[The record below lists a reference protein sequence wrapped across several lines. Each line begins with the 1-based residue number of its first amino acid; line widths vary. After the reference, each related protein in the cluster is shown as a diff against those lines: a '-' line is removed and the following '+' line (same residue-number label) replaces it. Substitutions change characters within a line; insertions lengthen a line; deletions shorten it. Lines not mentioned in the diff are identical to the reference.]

1 MAALNTSVEQITT
14 SDKQLLV
21 RMLQDE
27 EAPVEEAPAEEAPV
41 EEAPAEEAP
50 AEETTEEAPAEG
62 EGEAPAEGEEEAPA
76 EGEEEAP
83 AEGEGEAPAEGEEA
97 SEDEKKETPAN
108 DKAQNTKCDCLMTEE
123 NGMPPSSLFTDKGM
137 PEDYGTKCSPWDVED
152 PTCQE
157 GEANFGLDWC
167 TENWCYVSSRCEQA
181 YDTVFFADTEYAET
195 LKFSVNTCKRGAAKA
210 LEAKTIRT
218 QMKMEG
224 DFATFDQE
232 KFTKEMAAA
241 LGVENVNIIDAYEGS
256 IIVVYEVSEDEISL
270 EALVDK
276 FASGEVNEGLSY
288 PILNVFSE
296 TTDET
301 IKVMKDGEVTH
312 AAKAKS

>member
-1 MAALNTSVEQITT
+1 
-14 SDKQLLV
+14 
-21 RMLQDE
+21 MLQDE

-50 AEETTEEAPAEG
+50 AEDATEEEAPAEGEGDAPAEG
-62 EGEAPAEGEEEAPA
+62 EGEAPAEGEEVAPTEGDGEAPA
-76 EGEEEAP
+76 EGEEETP
-83 AEGEGEAPAEGEEA
+83 TEEEQA
-97 SEDEKKETPAN
+97 SEDEKKETPA
-108 DKAQNTKCDCLMTEE
+108 DEKAQNTKCDCLMTEE
-123 NGMPPSSLFTDKGM
+123 NGMPPSSLFTEKGY

-195 LKFSVNTCKRGAAKA
+195 LKFSVNTCKRGTEKA

-218 QMKMEG
+218 QMKMDG

-232 KFTKEMAAA
+232 KFAKEMSAA

-270 EALVDK
+270 EALVEK

-296 TTDET
+296 TTEET
-301 IKVMKDGEVTH
+301 IKVMKDGELTH
-312 AAKAKS
+312 AAKAIA